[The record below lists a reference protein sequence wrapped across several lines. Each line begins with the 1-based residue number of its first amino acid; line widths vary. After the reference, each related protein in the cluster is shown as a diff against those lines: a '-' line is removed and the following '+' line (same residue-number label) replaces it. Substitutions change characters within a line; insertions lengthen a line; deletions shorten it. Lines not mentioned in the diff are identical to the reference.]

1 MKKNKIFSL
10 LLSLVMMFTLTFAT
24 AAPVY
29 AVDGFPDPTP
39 TPTETSNPNA
49 TEEQTAKDEGQSI
62 SDFLQENN
70 QGVLNDSATY
80 EREAEDAGATLTD
93 VLNEVNTTGN
103 MKDLLAEPW
112 ARQLISIVGK
122 VIDIILV
129 IVFMAF
135 LLLTALDLAYI
146 TFPPVRIMLNKERAI
161 QGGGMGMGMG
171 MTGRSQGTLA
181 RWVSEEALRVVEA
194 TEGGTRQGAGMG
206 AMGSMMGMGGM
217 GMGNPQ
223 SLQLQAGAVQSAVK
237 TYLKA
242 RAKSSIWLVIAA
254 VLLLFS
260 TVFVDIGTFVA
271 TVIVR
276 VILFILNLARGFL
289 G

>member
-1 MKKNKIFSL
+1 ML
-10 LLSLVMMFTLTFAT
+10 AFTTV
-24 AAPVY
+24 APVH

-39 TPTETSNPNA
+39 TETSEPTEGDST
-49 TEEQTAKDEGQSI
+49 QDEGQSI

-80 EREAEDAGATLTD
+80 EREAEDAGATLTE

-112 ARQLISIVGK
+112 ARQLIGIVGK
-122 VIDIILV
+122 IIDIILIV
-129 IVFMAF
+129 VFMVF
-135 LLLTALDLAYI
+135 LVLTALDLAYI
-146 TFPPVRIMLNKERAI
+146 TFPPIRIMLNKERAI
-161 QGGGMGMGMG
+161 QGGSMGMGMG

-206 AMGSMMGMGGM
+206 AMGGMMGMGGM

-223 SLQLQAGAVQSAVK
+223 SLQLQAGSVQSPVK
-237 TYLKA
+237 TYLKT
-242 RAKSSIWLVIAA
+242 RAKSLIWLVIAA

-260 TVFVDIGTFVA
+260 TVFVDVGTFVA

-276 VILFILNLARGFL
+276 LILFVLNLAKGFF